1 MGQVCRSFGISRQAH
16 YQQCGRE
23 ARRAAQHEEVRQ
35 LVHQVRAQHP
45 RMGTRK
51 LLDKIQP
58 ELQKQGQ
65 SIGRDRLF
73 DLLRAG
79 DLLVKPRRSYQR
91 TTIPGWYRAPNRLLG
106 RVITN
111 VNQVWVGDITYLAL
125 ERGGFAYLFLLM
137 DLYSRYILGWH
148 VAPSLAAEGA
158 LACLQMALPHHPGSP
173 PSLIH
178 HSDHGVQYTSRG
190 YLDTLLAQHILP
202 SMGAVGNCYDNIY
215 AERLINTL
223 KNEYLLDRPFAHLD
237 QIPPALKEVI
247 RLYNSDRPHL
257 ALHLATPEAVFCG
270 IRADAPPIHIPLAV

>member
-1 MGQVCRSFGISRQAH
+1 MAQVCGSFGISRQAH
-16 YQQCGRE
+16 YQQCWRE
-23 ARRAAQHEEVRQ
+23 ARRAAQHGEVRR
-35 LVHQVRAQHP
+35 LVLQVRAQHP

-58 ELQKQGQ
+58 VLQKGGQ

-73 DLLRAG
+73 DVLREE
-79 DLLVKPRRSYQR
+79 DLLVRPRKSYHR

-106 RVITN
+106 KTVRAA
-111 VNQVWVGDITYLAL
+111 NQVWVGDITYLEL
-125 ERGGFAYLFLLM
+125 NVGGFVYLFVLM

-148 VAPSLAAEGA
+148 VAASLAADGA
-158 LACLQMALPHHPGSP
+158 LACLHMALSHPHTAAQ
-173 PSLIH
+173 SLIH

-190 YLDTLLAQHILP
+190 YMDTLLSNDILP

-223 KNEYLLDRPFAHLD
+223 KNEYLLDRPFSHLE
-237 QIPPALKEVI
+237 QITPALQEVI

-257 ALHLATPEAVFCG
+257 SLNLATPEAVFCG